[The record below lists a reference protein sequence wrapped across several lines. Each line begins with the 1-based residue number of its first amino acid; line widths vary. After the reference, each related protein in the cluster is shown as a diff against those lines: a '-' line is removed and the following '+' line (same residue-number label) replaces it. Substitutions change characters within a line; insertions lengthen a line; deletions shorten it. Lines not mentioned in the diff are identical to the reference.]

1 MSRREKND
9 SCCCLSDLL
18 ILILIVLQFKPIR
31 EKDGGGPGVAVRPE
45 QENRPLAIDNSILFL
60 VALFYLSCCK
70 C

>member
-1 MSRREKND
+1 MSRRENND

-18 ILILIVLQFKPIR
+18 ILILIVLQFRPVR
-31 EKDGGGPGVAVRPE
+31 DPAGGGPGVRPE